1 LSPAAGGTPPTPKKS
16 FKLESLL
23 WPNHGYTRPD
33 LVPRHGLGAR
43 QTGLG
48 AKARD
53 KMVLEFRVSIIVEM
67 WGGLSLGFRS
77 G

>member
-1 LSPAAGGTPPTPKKS
+1 MA
-16 FKLESLL
+16 ESRLYSAWL
-23 WPNHGYTRPD
+23 GA
-33 LVPRHGLGAR
+33 RHSLGAR

-67 WGGLSLGFRS
+67 
-77 G
+77 

>member
-1 LSPAAGGTPPTPKKS
+1 MSPAAGGTPQTPKKS

-23 WPNHGYTRPD
+23 WLNPGYTRPA

>member
-1 LSPAAGGTPPTPKKS
+1 MKLEVRGESRCLPPAAGGTPQTPKKS

-23 WPNHGYTRPD
+23 CPNHGYTRSA

-67 WGGLSLGFRS
+67 
-77 G
+77 